1 MLIGGKH
8 LIRVKGPEE
17 RSAACYLVETV
28 TQEWLADILEWEKIN
43 AGNYS
48 AQVMEGSE
56 SETERTRDREG
67 GRGTDGEVIQ
77 SIPSFGSIGG
87 KTGTHTHTH
96 IQK

>member
-8 LIRVKGPEE
+8 LIRLKGPEE

-28 TQEWLADILEWEKIN
+28 TQEWLADIWEQEKIN

-56 SETERTRDREG
+56 SETERQSGRETERQNATRR
-67 GRGTDGEVIQ
+67 
-77 SIPSFGSIGG
+77 
-87 KTGTHTHTH
+87 TH